1 MTISHFQKDLSL
13 KRDLGEIIY
22 LIIQYL
28 SCVLESICIKFRRG
42 KTNMNKKKQTKIQE
56 ILTSELTNWIIIS
69 CSSAFVEY
77 FYVETNY

>member
-1 MTISHFQKDLSL
+1 
-13 KRDLGEIIY
+13 
-22 LIIQYL
+22 
-28 SCVLESICIKFRRG
+28 
-42 KTNMNKKKQTKIQE
+42 MNKKKQTKIQE

>member
-42 KTNMNKKKQTKIQE
+42 KTNMNKKKHEFMAVKYHIV
-56 ILTSELTNWIIIS
+56 SVVYNK
-69 CSSAFVEY
+69 
-77 FYVETNY
+77 